1 MVHHHITQTSHSWQN
16 VSSKL
21 SHHHVRMSFA
31 FFSPSLLIF
40 YVTPSRIFLMAF
52 PIKWYILIMRR
63 KKKSHRLPPCLCF
76 APLCKSFVKPKSQWK
91 EGLCH
96 TNMSPTFKWSDPWK
110 QQRRKSWMHY
120 LQETWD
126 STRRRRCSPTVF
138 GSSCSKWTD
147 QCHSSGLLSFRL
159 WLIWSTCRLAH

>member
-31 FFSPSLLIF
+31 FFFQFVDLLCHPLQDIS
-40 YVTPSRIFLMAF
+40 YGISNQVIHADNEEE
-52 PIKWYILIMRR
+52 
-63 KKKSHRLPPCLCF
+63 KKSHRLPPCLCF